1 MLYPGRFLS
10 ITVRD
15 GTKIVNAEVL
25 GEIKSSGLG
34 CPEDD
39 LIYFPGLLKEPR
51 TVGRRLECRELTFL
65 DFLPGSES
73 FLKGDNGENIE
84 LL

>member
-25 GEIKSSGLG
+25 GKITSSGLG
-34 CPEDD
+34 CPEGD
-39 LIYFPGLLKEPR
+39 LIYFLGLLKKPR
-51 TVGRRLECRELTFL
+51 TVGCRLECRELTFS
-65 DFLPGSES
+65 DFPPGSEI
-73 FLKGDNGENIE
+73 FLKENNGENIG